1 MKNVPPLLIA
11 ALALVLALAGGYALY
26 NIAGGAGQG
35 VVPVSS
41 PPASGAS
48 QPSRS
53 SAPDRPASGLAPDF
67 TVYGQDG
74 DPVRLSQFFG
84 KPIVLNF
91 WASWCG
97 PCRGEMPDF
106 DQKYAQFGH
115 EIHFLMVNM
124 TDGRGETVE
133 TASAFVQQNGYA
145 FPVFYDTN
153 LEAATAYGAYALPTT
168 FFIDREGRVAAQAVG
183 AIDGGAL
190 QQGIDMIAN

>member
-91 WASWCG
+91 
-97 PCRGEMPDF
+97 
-106 DQKYAQFGH
+106 
-115 EIHFLMVNM
+115 
-124 TDGRGETVE
+124 
-133 TASAFVQQNGYA
+133 
-145 FPVFYDTN
+145 
-153 LEAATAYGAYALPTT
+153 
-168 FFIDREGRVAAQAVG
+168 
-183 AIDGGAL
+183 
-190 QQGIDMIAN
+190 